1 MCDCPTC
8 RHRQAMAERAA
19 RLARDELEM
28 TVVALAWV
36 AERYGLDDTDAMAHL
51 RAHAIYGT
59 GAIQ

>member
-1 MCDCPTC
+1 
-8 RHRQAMAERAA
+8 MAERAA